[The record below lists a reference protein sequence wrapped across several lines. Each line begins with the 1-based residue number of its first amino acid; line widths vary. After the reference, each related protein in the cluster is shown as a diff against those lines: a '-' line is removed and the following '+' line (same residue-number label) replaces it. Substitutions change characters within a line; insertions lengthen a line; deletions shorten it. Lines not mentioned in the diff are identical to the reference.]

1 MGGEFLGAKQQNKM
15 TTKEKIRSVLM
26 HTVVL
31 IPYASLTIIAG
42 YVLNLC
48 SIYFNIGTKVGI
60 MYILSGM
67 IIGILIPIAIVTL
80 KPELGKKYRMPKFFI
95 VELRK
100 LVYLQIPAIIM
111 WGVIVLFV
119 NATAFAIYM
128 VLNVLLLSSAWAG
141 MELLCSINEDE
152 ENEII

>member
-1 MGGEFLGAKQQNKM
+1 MK
-15 TTKEKIRSVLM
+15 TKEKIRSVWM

-60 MYILSGM
+60 MSIVSGM
-67 IIGILIPIAIVTL
+67 IIGILIPLIIVTL
-80 KPELGKKYRMPKFFI
+80 KPELGKKYRMPKFFMA
-95 VELRK
+95 EFRE

-111 WGVIVLFV
+111 WGGIVLFV
-119 NATAFAIYM
+119 NTTAFAIYM
-128 VLNVLLLSSAWAG
+128 VLNVLLLSSTWAG
-141 MELLCSINEDE
+141 MELLCTINEDE
-152 ENEII
+152 KNEII

>member
-60 MYILSGM
+60 MSTVSGM

-80 KPELGKKYRMPKFFI
+80 KPELGKKYMMPKFFI
-95 VELRK
+95 VEFRK

-111 WGVIVLFV
+111 WGIIISFA
-119 NATAFAIYM
+119 NTTAFAIYM
-128 VLNVLLLSSAWAG
+128 TLNVFLLSSIWAA
-141 MELLCSINEDE
+141 MELLCDINEDE
-152 ENEII
+152 ENETI